1 MTDLEP
7 AVRTVIERCLAV
19 RPAENVLVIHDP
31 DRADIGRALHAGAL
45 EAGGDSVLVELP
57 PRPERGTEPPP
68 PVAGAFAF
76 CDVYLAPCLPSPP
89 PTKADRPAEAGGAR
103 GAALLGVERDMF
115 ARLMSAEF

>member
-31 DRADIGRALHAGAL
+31 DRADIGRALHEGAL
-45 EAGGDSVLVELP
+45 AAGGDSVLVELP

-68 PVAGAFAF
+68 PVAGACAF
-76 CDVYLAPCLPSPP
+76 CDVSPAPCLPSPSHTRARRAP
-89 PTKADRPAEAGGAR
+89 EAR
-103 GAALLGVERDMF
+103 GPRGATLPGVERDMF
-115 ARLMSAEF
+115 ARLMG